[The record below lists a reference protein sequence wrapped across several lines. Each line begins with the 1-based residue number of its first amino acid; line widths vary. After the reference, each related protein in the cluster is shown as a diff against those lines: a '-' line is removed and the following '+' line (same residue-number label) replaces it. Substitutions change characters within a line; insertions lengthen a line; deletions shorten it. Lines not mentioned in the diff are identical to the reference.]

1 MSVDLDVCFEL
12 GLSDFGRCLLIVDV
26 GSAFVPVNAVALAR
40 ECVQWD
46 ACAV

>member
-1 MSVDLDVCFEL
+1 MNVRFEL
-12 GLSDFGRCLLIVDV
+12 GLSELGLCLLIVDI